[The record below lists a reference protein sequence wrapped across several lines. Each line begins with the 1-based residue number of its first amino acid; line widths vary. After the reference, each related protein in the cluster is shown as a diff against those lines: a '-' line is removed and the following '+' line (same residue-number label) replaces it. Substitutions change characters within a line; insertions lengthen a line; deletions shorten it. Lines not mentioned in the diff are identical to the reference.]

1 MVRISVPSA
10 KSAPPAL
17 RPEESVSVRRLQRG
31 SMRYGRLNT
40 VAGRLLDL
48 LLILSAIPV
57 ASNRPVW
64 WLLWTLLTGLGCMI
78 YLVRAQLL
86 MGQRRAL
93 QVSRFRLFFGL
104 ALLVPIYAV
113 VQWLPVAEYLPLDL
127 QALPP
132 ALPDLLRP
140 DSLSVMP
147 GASLLGAIR
156 AAGFLVFLI
165 LVIEVGTQPERT
177 HALGLA
183 LMTGIMLHGF
193 FGLVS
198 LRLLDDYSI
207 WGVKEVYQGMLTGT
221 FVNRNSIATF
231 LGFGLVLGV
240 AFAMVRGHRA
250 STVAPDR
257 GYTALLTPQ
266 RLEIIGLWL
275 VVGMLALAI
284 LLTQSRM
291 GAAATAVGAFVTFI
305 VLRLTFR
312 TRPLRIALETAIGL
326 LVLLAFLIPA
336 AGTGLIERALF
347 TPVESSDRMSIY
359 VQTWGMIQDRPL
371 TGFGYDA
378 FAPAFELYRDDP
390 LVSERYADLAHNT
403 FLALWAEQGL
413 VIGSIPVV
421 LTGWAVVMIVQR
433 LRKAAGDTAMN
444 AAALGVIALGAV
456 HSLADFSLE
465 IPANVYCFL
474 MIVGLAMARPRLSRV
489 EGDAAPPPGARA

>member
-1 MVRISVPSA
+1 MPSA
-10 KSAPPAL
+10 KSVPPAL

-31 SMRYGRLNT
+31 SLRYGRLNT
-40 VAGRLLDL
+40 VAGRLLVL
-48 LLILSAIPV
+48 LVILSAIPV
-57 ASNRPVW
+57 ASNRPVL
-64 WLLWTLLTGLGCMI
+64 WLLWTLLLGLGGSI
-78 YLVRAQLL
+78 YLARSQVL

-93 QVSRFRLFFGL
+93 QVSQFRLFFGL
-104 ALLVPIYAV
+104 ALLVPLYAA
-113 VQWLPVAEYLPLDL
+113 VQWLPLAGYLPMAL
-127 QALPP
+127 QPLP
-132 ALPDLLRP
+132 ATLSEIVRP

-183 LMTGIMLHGF
+183 LMTGIMVHGL

-250 STVAPDR
+250 STVVPGR
-257 GYTALLTPQ
+257 GYTALLTPE
-266 RLEIIGLWL
+266 RLEVIGLWF

-291 GAAATAVGAFVTFI
+291 GAVATAVGAFVTFI

-347 TPVESSDRMSIY
+347 TLVESSDRMSIY
-359 VQTWGMIQDRPL
+359 LQTWGMIQDRPL

-390 LVSERYADLAHNT
+390 LVSERYVDLAHNT
-403 FLALWAEQGL
+403 YLALWAEQGL

-421 LTGWAVVMIVQR
+421 LTGWAGVMILQR
-433 LRKAAGDTAMN
+433 LRKGEGDTAMN
-444 AAALGVIALGAV
+444 AAALGVITLGAV

-474 MIVGLAMARPRLSRV
+474 MIVGLAMARPRLSPAGSDPTTPGRPGSRV
-489 EGDAAPPPGARA
+489 